1 MGDRKEG
8 TRMNIRAILG
18 RKGPIRRLRRSFGA
32 AGLALVLCSSGV
44 ALSTGTSAP
53 AAAANSNKI
62 VVAFPVGL
70 SPNYIFPIMPAQ
82 DFAEQNLSY
91 FTYLLFRPLYWYG
104 KGTTTNLNEA
114 QSLALPPVYNSTD
127 TAVTIHLKKW
137 SWSNG
142 QPVTSRDIEFWQN
155 LIVAG
160 KSGWAAYTP
169 GAYPD
174 NVTSTTIINPTTIRF
189 NLNEA
194 VSPSWFTYNELSQ
207 ITPLPQSV
215 MDVTSATSPVG
226 DYDRTPSGATAVYNY
241 LNTEGQKVTTFA
253 SNPLWKV
260 VDGAWKLQS
269 ITQTGMTTYV
279 ANTSFDG
286 GPKPSVSQLVEE
298 PFASPSAVTNALLSG
313 SVNYSVI
320 TSDQIPLLSRFK
332 SNGYTNATTS
342 LYGIQGLI
350 PNENNPKYGPL
361 FKQTYFRQV
370 LERLVDQPAIIS
382 KLQFGSG
389 NPSCG
394 PVPLAPASKYLS
406 ALEKKCPLSFSP
418 TKAAASLKSHGWK
431 VVPGGVD
438 VCQRG
443 GASGCGAGVT
453 TGEKL
458 QFSVIY
464 PQGFGLDSMI
474 LLLKSD
480 AAKVGIQYSIQSVS
494 IATDFGTVLPCAST
508 SSSCNWQIGYYVFI
522 YQPDYLPTGDTL
534 FLTGAASNVAN
545 YSSPTADGL
554 IKTTFHSASLSAFQK
569 YEDYL
574 TEQAPWIFLPFST
587 VHYEVTAKLHGA
599 VPINTFL
606 FIDPENWR
614 FK

>member
-1 MGDRKEG
+1 MGMRVMLERKS
-8 TRMNIRAILG
+8 G
-18 RKGPIRRLRRSFGA
+18 RRRLRGA
-32 AGLALVLCSSGV
+32 LASVGLVLALG
-44 ALSTGTSAP
+44 ATGLIVSATSSAP
-53 AAAANSNKI
+53 AAAANTSKI

-82 DFAEQNLSY
+82 DFSENNLSY

-104 KGTTTNLNEA
+104 KGSTTNLNEA
-114 QSLALPPVYNSTD
+114 ESLALPPVYNSTD
-127 TAVTIHLKKW
+127 TAVTIKLKNW

-142 QPVTSRDIEFWQN
+142 QPVTSRDIEFWEN

-160 KSGWAAYTP
+160 KAGWAAYTP

-174 NVTSTTIINPTTIRF
+174 NVTSTTIINATTIRF
-189 NLNEA
+189 NLNA
-194 VSPSWFTYNELSQ
+194 PVSPAWFTYNELSQ

-226 DYDRTPSGATAVYNY
+226 NYDMTPSGATAVYNY
-241 LNTEGQKVTTFA
+241 LNTQGQDVSTFA
-253 SNPLWKV
+253 TNPLWKV

-269 ITQTGMTTYV
+269 ITQTGLTTYTP
-279 ANTSFDG
+279 NTAFNG
-286 GPKPSVSQLVEE
+286 GAKPSVSQLVEE
-298 PFASPSAVTNALLSG
+298 PFASPTAVTNALLSG
-313 SVNYSVI
+313 SINYSVI
-320 TSDQIPLLSRFK
+320 TSDQVPLLARFK
-332 SNGYTNATTS
+332 ASGFTNALAS

-370 LERLVDQPAIIS
+370 LERLVDQKSIIS
-382 KLQFGSG
+382 KLEFGSG

-406 ALEKKCPLSFSP
+406 PLEKACPLSYSP
-418 TKAAASLKSHGWK
+418 SAASASLKAHGWK

-453 TGEKL
+453 KGEKA

-464 PQGFGLDSMI
+464 AQGEGLDSMM

-480 AAKVGIQYSIQSVS
+480 AAKVGIQYSIQSVP
-494 IATDFGTVLPCAST
+494 IATDFGTVLPCASS
-508 SSSCNWQIGYYVFI
+508 SSSCDWQIGYYVFI

-534 FLTGAASNVAN
+534 FLTGASSNVAN
-545 YSSPTADGL
+545 YSSPTADAL
-554 IKTTFHSASLSAFQK
+554 IKTTFHNGSLKDFYK
-569 YEDYL
+569 FEDYI
-574 TEQAPWIFLPFST
+574 TEQSPWIFLPFSS

-599 VPINTFL
+599 VPVNTFL

>member
-1 MGDRKEG
+1 MG
-8 TRMNIRAILG
+8 MRAMLG
-18 RKGPIRRLRRSFGA
+18 RRSSGRTRFRGGVARAGLVLALGA
-32 AGLALVLCSSGV
+32 AGLIVSAASS
-44 ALSTGTSAP
+44 TP
-53 AAAANSNKI
+53 AAAANTSKI

-70 SPNYIFPIMPAQ
+70 SPNYIFPIMPAE
-82 DFAEQNLSY
+82 DFSENNLSY

-104 KGTTTNLNEA
+104 KGSTTDLNEA

-127 TAVTIHLKKW
+127 TAVTITLKKW

-142 QPVTSRDIEFWQN
+142 QPVTSRDIEFWEN

-160 KSGWAAYTP
+160 KEGWAAYTP

-174 NVTSTTIINPTTIRF
+174 NVTSTTIINATTIRF
-189 NLNEA
+189 NLNA
-194 VSPSWFTYNELSQ
+194 TVSPAWFTYNELSQ

-226 DYDRTPSGATAVYNY
+226 NYDMTPSGATAVYNY
-241 LNTEGQKVTTFA
+241 LNTQGQDVSTFA
-253 SNPLWKV
+253 TNPLWKV

-269 ITQTGMTTYV
+269 ITQTGLTTYTP
-279 ANTSFDG
+279 NTAFNG
-286 GPKPSVSQLVEE
+286 GPKPSVSELVEE
-298 PFASPSAVTNALLSG
+298 PFASPTAVTDALLSG
-313 SVNYSVI
+313 SINYSVI
-320 TSDQIPLLSRFK
+320 TSDQIPLLARFK
-332 SNGYTNATTS
+332 ATGFTNALTN

-370 LERLVDQPAIIS
+370 LERLVDQKSIIS
-382 KLQFGSG
+382 KLEFGSG

-406 ALEKKCPLSFSP
+406 PLEKACPLSYSP
-418 TKAAASLKSHGWK
+418 TTAAASLKAHGWK

-453 TGEKL
+453 TGEKA

-464 PQGFGLDSMI
+464 AQGEGLDSMM

-480 AAKVGIQYSIQSVS
+480 AAKVGIQYSIQSVP
-494 IATDFGTVLPCAST
+494 IATDFGTVLPCASS
-508 SSSCNWQIGYYVFI
+508 SSSCDWQIGYYVFI

-534 FLTGAASNVAN
+534 FLTGASSNVAN
-545 YSSPTADGL
+545 YSSPTADAL
-554 IKTTFHSASLSAFQK
+554 IKTTFHNGSLKDFYK
-569 YEDYL
+569 YEDYI
-574 TEQAPWIFLPFST
+574 TEQSPWIFLPFST
-587 VHYEVTAKLHGA
+587 VHYEVTATLHGA
-599 VPINTFL
+599 IPVNTFL

-614 FK
+614 YK